1 MSCAYITYLFPHA
14 SPSYIPDSVH
24 NNKSNYQK
32 TLTYNSTPTQPKD
45 LTKRL
50 FQPLRH
56 QQGIWS
62 MNRIQTYCP
71 LYHDAVHNDPLDDH
85 DLQYHTPSTVPRE
98 TPIINISSVRP
109 CPKRERL
116 FIQKSCTII
125 YIYRCGHKKI
135 ITFNI
140 PPLDSPS
147 NSLTTS
153 PVSPY
158 SVINQTYNFQCL
170 TITSLQNKL
179 YTRPIQ
185 NTMTH
190 VIHNSICH
198 QLVSFT
204 DLPQLITPNHH
215 TPPMLCLNII
225 KIPIASKETNGP
237 VIRPFQLRCRHI
249 RSIQVAPKCIHTK
262 QKLTLDKGNN
272 TPNTK
277 KYDSATSRR

>member
-1 MSCAYITYLFPHA
+1 MSLFPL
-14 SPSYIPDSVH
+14 SPSHTSPRYTPEPINHQQMLIYDST
-24 NNKSNYQK
+24 SLQ
-32 TLTYNSTPTQPKD
+32 TID

-50 FQPLRH
+50 FHPLRH
-56 QQGIWS
+56 QQGILS

-85 DLQYHTPSTVPRE
+85 DLQYHIPGTVPRE
-98 TPIINISSVRP
+98 THIINISSVRP

-125 YIYRCGHKKI
+125 YIYRGGHKEI

-140 PPLDSPS
+140 PPIDSPS
-147 NSLTTS
+147 NASTTS

-158 SVINQTYNFQCL
+158 AVINQTYNFHCL
-170 TITSLQNKL
+170 TITPLQKKP
-179 YTRPIQ
+179 YPRPIQ

-198 QLVSFT
+198 PLVSFT